1 MKRDWLE
8 LTFNV
13 LLGVLGL
20 GLLTLIVQTFG

>member
-13 LLGVLGL
+13 LLGILGL

>member
-20 GLLTLIVQTFG
+20 GLLTLIVQSFV

>member
-13 LLGVLGL
+13 LLGVMAL
-20 GLLTLIVQTFG
+20 GLLTLIVQSFG